1 MQKLL
6 LLILVFTFSKTA
18 NCQNEIN
25 YGNNN
30 AAGKYYKVRGINIY
44 AEQYGKGE
52 PLLVLHGNGGSI
64 NSMAKIISYF
74 SKHYKVIAVDSRAQG
89 KSTDTSDFLSFEMMA
104 DDNAALLDQL
114 NIDSTFVIGWSD
126 GGIVA
131 LLLAMR
137 HPDKVIKLA
146 STGANLVPDTS
157 AILPSLWKS
166 DKVYFD
172 SMRTKI
178 FTNTKE
184 KNDWK
189 LFSLIWLQPNIEFS
203 ELQKITSPSLI
214 ISGDG
219 DIINLEHT
227 IKIYQNIPKANLWIL
242 PNSGHG
248 TFIEY
253 SDEFNRKVHDFFQNP
268 FTTRGIGL

>member
-6 LLILVFTFSKTA
+6 LLFLVFTFSKTA
-18 NCQNEIN
+18 NCQNEID
-25 YGNNN
+25 YGNND
-30 AAGKYYKVRGINIY
+30 AAGKYYKIRGINIY
-44 AEQYGKGE
+44 VEQYGKGE

-89 KSTDTSDFLSFEMMA
+89 KSTDTSDSLSFEMMA
-104 DDNAALLDQL
+104 DDNAALLEQL

-172 SMRTKI
+172 SIRTKI

-189 LFSLIWLQPNIEFS
+189 LFSLIWSQPNIEFS

-214 ISGDG
+214 ISGDA

-242 PNSGHG
+242 PNCGHG

-253 SDEFNRKVHDFFQNP
+253 PEEFNRKVHDFFRNP
-268 FTTRGIGL
+268 FTIRGVGH